1 MDATTALKKEIA
13 KIQGDLSSK
22 EELMKEKDKLLL
34 EKINDKEKLGERCSE
49 MHERNKELEETVE

>member
-1 MDATTALKKEIA
+1 
-13 KIQGDLSSK
+13 
-22 EELMKEKDKLLL
+22 MKEKDKLLL